1 MKIICVGRNYA
12 AHAAELNNEVPSE
25 PVIFMKPDT
34 AVLKDNK
41 PFFIPDFSNN
51 IHYEAE
57 LVFKITR
64 LGKHIEPGFA
74 HKYVTEVTV
83 GVDFTARDIQD
94 ELKKKGLPWERAK
107 AFDSSA
113 VLGKFKPLENMPDP
127 ENIRFR
133 LQKNGTDVQNGES
146 RLMIFKLPQ
155 LISFVSRYFILKTGD
170 LLFTGTPEGVGKVEP
185 GDTLTGFLE
194 DEKVFSFKVK

>member
-1 MKIICVGRNYA
+1 MKIICVGRNYV

-41 PFFIPDFSNN
+41 PFFIPDFSSNV
-51 IHYEAE
+51 HYEAE
-57 LVFKITR
+57 LVFKIGR
-64 LGKHIEPGFA
+64 LGKHIDSKFA
-74 HKYVTEVTV
+74 HRYATEVTV

-107 AFDSSA
+107 AFDGSA
-113 VLGKFKPLENMPDP
+113 VLGKFKAVNTLPDP

-146 RLMIFKLPQ
+146 RMMIFKLPQ
-155 LISFVSRYFILKTGD
+155 LISYISRYFILKTGD

-194 DEKVFSFKVK
+194 EEKVFSFKVK

>member
-34 AVLKDNK
+34 AMLKDNK
-41 PFFIPDFSNN
+41 PFFIPEFSSN

-57 LVFKITR
+57 LVFKIGR
-64 LGKHIEPGFA
+64 QGKHIDAKFA
-74 HKYVTEVTV
+74 DKYITEITV
-83 GVDFTARDIQD
+83 GIDFTARDVQD

-107 AFDSSA
+107 AFDNSA
-113 VLGKFKPLENMPDP
+113 ALGKFKPTDSLKDG

-133 LQKNGTDVQNGES
+133 LERNGQTVQNGES
-146 RLMIFKLPQ
+146 SLMIFKLPQ
-155 LISFVSRYFILKTGD
+155 LISYVSRYFVLKTGD
-170 LLFTGTPEGVGKVEP
+170 LLFTGTPEGVGKVET
-185 GDTLTGFLE
+185 GDVLTGFLE
-194 DEKVFSFKVK
+194 EEEVFSFKVK

>member
-12 AHAAELNNEVPSE
+12 AHAAELNNEVPTE

-41 PFFIPDFSNN
+41 PFFVPEFSNN

-64 LGKHIEPGFA
+64 LGKHIEPKFA

-107 AFDSSA
+107 AFDGSA
-113 VLGKFKPLENMPDP
+113 VLGKFRPIDTLSDR
-127 ENIRFR
+127 ENIHFR
-133 LQKNGTDVQNGES
+133 LEKNGRDVQNGES

-155 LISFVSRYFILKTGD
+155 LISYISRYFILKTGD
-170 LLFTGTPEGVGKVEP
+170 LLFTGTPEGVGKVEA
-185 GDTLTGFLE
+185 GDTLKGFLE
-194 DEKVFSFKVK
+194 GEEVFSFKVK